1 MVAQNALVLGVMTAL
16 FLALGY
22 LGVPVAFA
30 LIAGV
35 LVGTA
40 MTPITFESMIGQ
52 LFNGIDSESLMA
64 IPFFLLVGE
73 LMTSANVVIRIANL
87 SQALVG
93 HIRGGLAQVTTVF
106 SMFFSGMSGSSSADV
121 AVLSRTMAL
130 PMAQEGYKP
139 EFVAALIAAASTIA
153 ALVPPSIMAVVYGAI
168 GNVSIAGLFLG
179 GIVPGLM
186 IGLGLMLYCYL
197 FGPSGV
203 QRKRATIRQL
213 GRSTQGAALPM
224 LIPAILL
231 GGILTGWFTP
241 TEAGVIAI
249 TYILLVVLPALKP
262 GHWRKLP
269 GDFVQAGLVF
279 SLPLITIAAASAFG
293 WLVAYLRGPIV
304 VSGWIGDI
312 AGTDPM
318 AVMFSLVVVFVIVGD
333 FIEPIPAIIIF
344 MPVVNQLSEVAG
356 INSVH
361 MGVVLIV
368 TLAFGL
374 ITPPYGLA
382 LLMASKFVGTRFS
395 TALVASLPIYLI
407 FFATIAFTIFVPDA
421 ILALPKAV
429 FPESV
434 GCFKAPSGTGF
445 ICP

>member
-1 MVAQNALVLGVMTAL
+1 MGGQNALILGVMTAL
-16 FLALGY
+16 FLLLGY

-40 MTPITFESMIGQ
+40 LTPITFQSMIGQ

-73 LMTSANVVIRIANL
+73 LMTSADVVIRIANL
-87 SQALVG
+87 SQAMVG

-121 AVLSRTMAL
+121 AVLTRTMAV
-130 PMAQEGYKP
+130 PMRREGYTP
-139 EFVAALIAAASTIA
+139 AFVAALIAAASTIA

-186 IGLGLMLYCYL
+186 IGLGLMVFCYF
-197 FGPSGV
+197 FGPVGFT
-203 QRKRATIRQL
+203 RKRATMGEL
-213 GRSTQGAALPM
+213 GRAARAASLPLM
-224 LIPAILL
+224 IPIILL

-241 TEAGVIAI
+241 TEAGVVAI
-249 TYILLVVLPALKP
+249 SYILLVVLPLLKP
-262 GHWRKLP
+262 GHWRHLP

-304 VSGWIGDI
+304 VAGWISGVAGDNPTSI
-312 AGTDPM
+312 
-318 AVMFSLVVVFVIVGD
+318 MFLLVLVFVIVGD

-344 MPVVNQLSEVAG
+344 MPVVNQLTEAGG

-382 LLMASKFVGTRFS
+382 LLMASKFVGTPFS
-395 TALVASLPIYLI
+395 AALMASLPIYVI

-421 ILALPKAV
+421 ILFLPKWL

-434 GCFKAPSGTGF
+434 GCFKAAGGSGY

>member
-1 MVAQNALVLGVMTAL
+1 MVGQNAVILGIMTAL
-16 FLALGY
+16 FLTLGY

-40 MTPITFESMIGQ
+40 LTPITFQSMIGQ

-73 LMTSANVVIRIANL
+73 LMTSANVVIRIADL

-121 AVLSRTMAL
+121 AVLTRTMAV
-130 PMAQEGYKP
+130 PMDREGYRP

-179 GIVPGLM
+179 GLVPGLM
-186 IGLGLMLYCYL
+186 IGLGLMVFCYF
-197 FGPSGV
+197 FGPAGL
-203 QRKRATIRQL
+203 RRPRATMGQL
-213 GRSTQGAALPM
+213 GSATQAAALPM

-249 TYILLVVLPALKP
+249 TYILMVVLPALKP
-262 GHWRKLP
+262 GHWRQLP

-304 VSGWIGDI
+304 VAGWIGDV
-312 AGTDPM
+312 AGTNPM
-318 AVMFSLVVVFVIVGD
+318 AIMFLLVAVFVVVGD

-344 MPVVNQLSEVAG
+344 MPVVNQLTEAAG
-356 INSVH
+356 LNSVH

-395 TALVASLPIYLI
+395 TALKASLPIYVI
-407 FFATIAFTIFVPDA
+407 FFGTIAFTILVPDA
-421 ILALPKAV
+421 ILFLPKLL

-434 GCFKAPSGTGF
+434 GCFKAPGGTGY